1 MQVIEISEPSEYV
14 GLHNDLISEMFR
26 KMPEIEPHD
35 MVFWKIEKFV
45 RSILSAEQSY
55 YK

>member
-1 MQVIEISEPSEYV
+1 MQVIKISEPSEYV

-26 KMPEIEPHD
+26 KMPEIKTHD
-35 MVFWKIEKFV
+35 MVLWTIEKIV
-45 RSILSAEQSY
+45 QPMLSAEQSY